1 MPSVLDMEVQ
11 NDSCSS
17 TGICLSLYLSFTA
30 TISHT
35 FPFLRQ
41 NSIPYYWLLS
51 INSPSHSFLCN
62 QCMDPIGPTLDSVN
76 SPTKLFQVAII
87 VSWFRSDQMF
97 LGFTLKCVL
106 KWRRCHHGVYLRFGI
121 WKSADANFSWVQLSP
136 PLSSGSCFFLC
147 SGQRNK
153 MLLWRHLLDFNKI
166 SLFCPLGHP
175 HVCDL
180 KSPGQPFEG
189 CEHQP
194 VRE

>member
-136 PLSSGSCFFLC
+136 PLSSGSCFFCAQAREIKCYFGAICWILIKYHYFAHLAILMC
-147 SGQRNK
+147 VTWKVRAS
-153 MLLWRHLLDFNKI
+153 LLRDASI
-166 SLFCPLGHP
+166 SL
-175 HVCDL
+175 
-180 KSPGQPFEG
+180 
-189 CEHQP
+189 
-194 VRE
+194 